1 MKLKNFFKKHW
12 LAISVTA
19 GSLIIVAVAIILVA
33 VLLTQTAITDTAVY
47 KITDRIISESEEI
60 NIEIDSQAHLSGDY
74 GGEAYSINASELS
87 GIAGTAKAIGIDVS
101 VWQGTIEWDKVKA
114 AGIDFAMIRCGYR
127 GYSGSG
133 VIEKDPRFDRN
144 IVGALNAG
152 IKVGVYFYS
161 TAVTVEEAEQEAD
174 WVISVIKDY
183 NITYPVAYDFE
194 EFYNSDG
201 SRAVR
206 LSQKQRT
213 ANTVAFLE
221 RVKSA
226 GYNPMLYASASA
238 VRRYW
243 LYSEIKEYDYWLAH
257 YTTKTNYSGHY
268 VMWQCTSKGRIDGI
282 NGNVDFNI
290 AYKSF

>member
-1 MKLKNFFKKHW
+1 MKIKSFFKKHW
-12 LAISVTA
+12 LALSVTA
-19 GSLIIVAVAIILVA
+19 GSLVIVAVAVILIA
-33 VLLTQTAITDTAVY
+33 VLLTQTALTGTAVY
-47 KITDRIISESEEI
+47 EVADKIISESEEI
-60 NIEIDSQAHLSGDY
+60 DIEIDSQGHLSGDY
-74 GGEAYSINASELS
+74 GGQAYSLNASDLS
-87 GIAGTAKAIGIDVS
+87 GISRNAKAFGIDVS
-101 VWQGTIEWDKVKA
+101 VWQGTIDWDKVKA
-114 AGIDFAMIRCGYR
+114 AGIDFAMIRCGFR

-144 IVGALNAG
+144 IAGALGAG
-152 IKVGVYFYS
+152 INVGVYFYS
-161 TAVTVEEAEQEAD
+161 TAVTEKEAEEEAD
-174 WVISVIKDY
+174 WVVSVIKNY

-201 SRAVR
+201 SRAAG

-221 RVKSA
+221 RIKSA

-243 LYSEIKEYDYWLAH
+243 LYSKVRKYDYWLAH
-257 YTTKTNYSGHY
+257 YTTKTNYSGPY
-268 VMWQCTSKGRIDGI
+268 VMWQCTSKGKVDGI
-282 NGNVDFNI
+282 NGYVDFNI